1 MATGDWNMGTKI
13 EMEPLSCCE
22 DSANNVGTSRLNIRS
37 HTRSQSWTNP
47 PVGQANFTSS
57 LTSIYSVSPL
67 ATVFREFFM
76 RSGGQSNHTPNRRE
90 NHLNR
95 TFSETSLPRQQVI
108 HSRGNTPPPQEHRT
122 LEGASISED
131 LPGRTNEEVIQ
142 DNVEQ
147 PTIGV
152 EISEGVRWME
162 RNAVFIVIVLIKF
175 SFYHRAGLSLILG
188 MIVTFCHC
196 NQIIRK
202 QVSLKTK
209 RQPFILIFTALF
221 LAGNICVVYYTFWD
235 KHLYNCLYFI
245 PPLYTLDFISL
256 LWSIWVTDFIVR
268 FATMGLKALVAAFFV
283 RFLPNNKKRIIYMLL
298 EYFSQFYRNI
308 IPAPLWVRYLS
319 DKQPSG
325 VVFAVIITATYLMI
339 KGVIIFFSIRDLY
352 QAIVSLIRY
361 KLYDRVRCRDQL
373 LESGN
378 NVCPICQEDVF
389 KPVYLKCKHVFCED
403 CVLQWLD
410 RQNSC
415 PLCRATVPNHNPKW
429 RDGSTSTWPQL
440 F

>member
-1 MATGDWNMGTKI
+1 MQLFNQPRTHEHCQTMATGDWNMGTKI

-175 SFYHRAGLSLILG
+175 SFYHRAGERIDYSDAIRCDDRNYTATCYTENVPSTG
-188 MIVTFCHC
+188 FCR
-196 NQIIRK
+196 I
-202 QVSLKTK
+202 
-209 RQPFILIFTALF
+209 
-221 LAGNICVVYYTFWD
+221 
-235 KHLYNCLYFI
+235 
-245 PPLYTLDFISL
+245 
-256 LWSIWVTDFIVR
+256 
-268 FATMGLKALVAAFFV
+268 FATLTVRLSVERSLYERLCTILVFHVRNLKSHKSQ
-283 RFLPNNKKRIIYMLL
+283 PLL
-298 EYFSQFYRNI
+298 CF
-308 IPAPLWVRYLS
+308 
-319 DKQPSG
+319 
-325 VVFAVIITATYLMI
+325 
-339 KGVIIFFSIRDLY
+339 
-352 QAIVSLIRY
+352 
-361 KLYDRVRCRDQL
+361 
-373 LESGN
+373 
-378 NVCPICQEDVF
+378 
-389 KPVYLKCKHVFCED
+389 CKT
-403 CVLQWLD
+403 LQ
-410 RQNSC
+410 
-415 PLCRATVPNHNPKW
+415 
-429 RDGSTSTWPQL
+429 
-440 F
+440 